1 MGDEMNLI
9 AKLPFFIGRRPSI
22 WSHASEQPP
31 LGERGPVQG
40 TVADDD
46 VVVERDVEQ
55 PSSRAL
61 LGLRHGERGDEAKQ
75 QGEGSPAWRASGG
88 LGDRSWRFLH
98 DRSSSHCQGSSEGAL
113 RYLPGFPHRGDP
125 VNRV

>member
-55 PSSRAL
+55 PRAVGKL
-61 LGLRHGERGDEAKQ
+61 AREPDVLPTRSGIAAYAELSIAGVMRTTGLCGVV
-75 QGEGSPAWRASGG
+75 
-88 LGDRSWRFLH
+88 
-98 DRSSSHCQGSSEGAL
+98 
-113 RYLPGFPHRGDP
+113 P
-125 VNRV
+125 VPLMN